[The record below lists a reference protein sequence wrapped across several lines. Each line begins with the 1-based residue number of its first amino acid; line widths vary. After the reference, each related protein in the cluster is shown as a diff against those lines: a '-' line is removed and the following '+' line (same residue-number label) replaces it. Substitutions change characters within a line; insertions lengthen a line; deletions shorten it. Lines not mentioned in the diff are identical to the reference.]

1 MEILW
6 QWSFII
12 TVVTVV
18 VLERTTS
25 MITTALE
32 TTASLEIENRNFN
45 QNDHSKNNNKNENS
59 NNSNN
64 NNNNNNDIDNNW
76 HPYDSLKSYDDS
88 NNENVKKVL
97 ADNLFKLK
105 QSKSENKAEQKIHSR
120 KKRLIWITDDGRLA
134 LPPGTVLSI
143 TPTIS
148 MPLVRHPLEGFLSNL
163 TMSFPLTSK
172 CITIFFKDIKQILQ

>member
-6 QWSFII
+6 QWSFIL
-12 TVVTVV
+12 TLVTVV
-18 VLERTTS
+18 VLERTST
-25 MITTALE
+25 MITAALE
-32 TTASLEIENRNFN
+32 TTASLENQNRNYN
-45 QNDHSKNNNKNENS
+45 HNDHSSNNKNENN

-64 NNNNNNDIDNNW
+64 NNINIGNKW
-76 HPYDSLKSYDDS
+76 HPYDSISSYDDS
-88 NNENVKKVL
+88 NDQN
-97 ADNLFKLK
+97 ADNLLK
-105 QSKSENKAEQKIHSR
+105 QKHGKSENNADEKIHSR

-163 TMSFPLTSK
+163 TMSFPLTSMLH
-172 CITIFFKDIKQILQ
+172 FRLGMSSFV